1 LFWIALVRAFMAV
14 SLGLA
19 LLVQEE
25 KTRPLLLN
33 FMGIFWL
40 VSGLLVLRA
49 IVAGRPHHRF
59 GVVAALLGVGAGLA
73 VLLRSEL
80 DVASDAL
87 VVVLLGLV
95 ILLTGILHALGGF
108 EEEAGQQL
116 RWRPGLGIGVAEVVL
131 GAILVA
137 SPLSEGRDFYWAASI
152 WALCAGMV
160 LIADALRIRSA
171 ARHRQRLDSL

>member
-1 LFWIALVRAFMAV
+1 MAV

-19 LLVQEE
+19 LIVQED

-40 VSGLLVLRA
+40 VSGILVLRA
-49 IVAGRPHHRF
+49 IVTGHPHHRF
-59 GVVAALLGVGAGLA
+59 GLVAGLLGVGAGVA

-95 ILLTGILHALGGF
+95 ILLTGVLHALGVF
-108 EEEAGQQL
+108 EEEARL
-116 RWRPGLGIGVAEVVL
+116 RWRPGLGLGVAEIVL
-131 GAILVA
+131 GAILVG
-137 SPLSEGRDFYWAASI
+137 SPLSAGRGVYWAASI
-152 WALCAGMV
+152 WALCAGAV
-160 LIADALRIRSA
+160 LIGDALRIRSA
-171 ARHRQRLDSL
+171 AASSKEGVDPS

>member
-1 LFWIALVRAFMAV
+1 MAV

-19 LLVQEE
+19 LLIQED

-33 FMGIFWL
+33 FMGFFWL
-40 VSGLLVLRA
+40 VSGLLVFRA

-59 GVVAALLGVGAGLA
+59 GVVAGLLGVGAGVA

-95 ILLTGILHALGGF
+95 ILLTGVLHALGGF
-108 EEEAGQQL
+108 EEEARL
-116 RWRPGLGIGVAEVVL
+116 RWRPGIGLGVAEIVL

-137 SPLSEGRDFYWAASI
+137 SPLSAGQAVYWAASI
-152 WALCAGMV
+152 WALCAGVV
-160 LIADALRIRSA
+160 LIGDALRIRSA
-171 ARHRQRLDSL
+171 AASSNEGLDPL